1 MYLRQYRAQNI
12 LYIECYGELSEE
24 NSVFFRV
31 KSEFFL
37 PEGANT
43 LSPEERE
50 RKAKKH
56 KNEIYEYVGDI
67 LSDSFTKATVVLKYE
82 IHNSFEYQLTA
93 EYGVEVG
100 YQSIEDVMRHK
111 HIGDQLFDKEF
122 SNALKMIFN

>member
-12 LYIECYGELSEE
+12 LYIECYGELNED

-31 KSEFFL
+31 KSEYFL
-37 PEGANT
+37 PEGAHT
-43 LSPEERE
+43 PSPKEIE
-50 RKAKKH
+50 KH
-56 KNEIYEYVGDI
+56 KEKIYNYVRNI
-67 LSDSFTKATVVLKYE
+67 LSDSFTTARVVLKYE
-82 IHNSFEYQLTA
+82 SHNSFEYQLTA